1 MGPSESINRAL
12 NTFFNGFGIP
22 GYLEDNIPPA
32 ASLPYLTYKPT
43 IPGGW
48 NETAS
53 FHARLWYP
61 SKGGRAPILQTEDTI
76 SAALEDSITLSCE
89 GGAILCKK
97 APHGHSPSTTR
108 LKGICANTSILK
120 SRNFASKEQY
130 GKKVYQDQRKSIRVH
145 ADQCRCRAE
154 QI

>member
-48 NETAS
+48 NESST

-76 SAALEDSITLSCE
+76 SAALQNGLTIECE
-89 GGAILCKK
+89 GGAILLDKDDKDWAQPLNNTPEGYLCEYLIFEL
-97 APHGHSPSTTR
+97 TR
-108 LKGICANTSILK
+108 LIP
-120 SRNFASKEQY
+120 
-130 GKKVYQDQRKSIRVH
+130 
-145 ADQCRCRAE
+145 
-154 QI
+154 

>member
-22 GYLEDNIPPA
+22 GYLEDNIPPT

-48 NETAS
+48 NETTS

-76 SAALEDSITLSCE
+76 SAAIPRGGLKIECE
-89 GGAILCKK
+89 GGAILLDKDDKDWAQPLNNTPEGYLCEYLIFEL
-97 APHGHSPSTTR
+97 TR
-108 LKGICANTSILK
+108 LIP
-120 SRNFASKEQY
+120 
-130 GKKVYQDQRKSIRVH
+130 
-145 ADQCRCRAE
+145 
-154 QI
+154 

>member
-22 GYLEDNIPPA
+22 GYLEDNIPPS

-48 NETAS
+48 NESAS

-76 SAALEDSITLSCE
+76 GAAFPRGGLKVECD
-89 GGAILCKK
+89 GGAILLDKDDKDWAQPLNNTPEGYLCEYLNFEL
-97 APHGHSPSTTR
+97 TR
-108 LKGICANTSILK
+108 LIP
-120 SRNFASKEQY
+120 
-130 GKKVYQDQRKSIRVH
+130 
-145 ADQCRCRAE
+145 
-154 QI
+154 

>member
-12 NTFFNGFGIP
+12 NAFFNSFGIP
-22 GYLEDNIPPA
+22 GYLEDNIPPGA
-32 ASLPYLTYKPT
+32 ELPYLTYKPT

-76 SAALEDSITLSCE
+76 SAVIPRGGLKIECE
-89 GGAILCKK
+89 GGAILLDKDDKDWAQPLNNTPEGYLCEYLIFEL
-97 APHGHSPSTTR
+97 TR
-108 LKGICANTSILK
+108 LIP
-120 SRNFASKEQY
+120 
-130 GKKVYQDQRKSIRVH
+130 
-145 ADQCRCRAE
+145 
-154 QI
+154 

>member
-48 NETAS
+48 NETTS

-76 SAALEDSITLSCE
+76 SAALPRGGLKIECE
-89 GGAILCKK
+89 GGAILLDKDDKDWAQPLNNTPEGYLCEYLIFEL
-97 APHGHSPSTTR
+97 TR
-108 LKGICANTSILK
+108 LIP
-120 SRNFASKEQY
+120 
-130 GKKVYQDQRKSIRVH
+130 
-145 ADQCRCRAE
+145 
-154 QI
+154 

>member
-12 NTFFNGFGIP
+12 NAFFNSFGIP
-22 GYLEDNIPPA
+22 GYLEDNIPPGA
-32 ASLPYLTYKPT
+32 ELPYLTYQPT

-76 SAALEDSITLSCE
+76 GAAIPRGGLTIQCE
-89 GGAILCKK
+89 GGAILLDKDDKDWAQPLNNTPEGYLCEYLIFEL
-97 APHGHSPSTTR
+97 TR
-108 LKGICANTSILK
+108 LIP
-120 SRNFASKEQY
+120 
-130 GKKVYQDQRKSIRVH
+130 
-145 ADQCRCRAE
+145 
-154 QI
+154 

>member
-43 IPGGW
+43 IPGEW
-48 NETAS
+48 NETTS

-76 SAALEDSITLSCE
+76 SAALANVLTIQCE
-89 GGAILCKK
+89 GGAILLGKDDKDWAQPLNNTPEGYLCEYLNFEL
-97 APHGHSPSTTR
+97 TR
-108 LKGICANTSILK
+108 LIP
-120 SRNFASKEQY
+120 
-130 GKKVYQDQRKSIRVH
+130 
-145 ADQCRCRAE
+145 
-154 QI
+154 

>member
-12 NTFFNGFGIP
+12 NAFFNGFGIP

-76 SAALEDSITLSCE
+76 SAAIPRGGLKIECE
-89 GGAILCKK
+89 CGAILLDKDDKDWAQPLNNTPEGYLCEYLIFEL
-97 APHGHSPSTTR
+97 TR
-108 LKGICANTSILK
+108 LIP
-120 SRNFASKEQY
+120 
-130 GKKVYQDQRKSIRVH
+130 
-145 ADQCRCRAE
+145 
-154 QI
+154 

>member
-48 NETAS
+48 NETTS

-76 SAALEDSITLSCE
+76 SAAIPRGGLKIECE
-89 GGAILCKK
+89 GGAVLLDKDDKDWAQPLNNTPEGYLCEFLIFEL
-97 APHGHSPSTTR
+97 TR
-108 LKGICANTSILK
+108 LIP
-120 SRNFASKEQY
+120 
-130 GKKVYQDQRKSIRVH
+130 
-145 ADQCRCRAE
+145 
-154 QI
+154 

>member
-48 NETAS
+48 NETTS
-53 FHARLWYP
+53 FHARLWYH

-76 SAALEDSITLSCE
+76 SAAIPRGGLKIECE
-89 GGAILCKK
+89 GGAILLDKDDKDWAQPLNNTPEGYLCEYLIFEL
-97 APHGHSPSTTR
+97 TR
-108 LKGICANTSILK
+108 LIP
-120 SRNFASKEQY
+120 
-130 GKKVYQDQRKSIRVH
+130 
-145 ADQCRCRAE
+145 
-154 QI
+154 

>member
-76 SAALEDSITLSCE
+76 SAVLPRGGLKIECE
-89 GGAILCKK
+89 GGAILLDKDDKGWAQPLNNTPEGYLCEYLIFEL
-97 APHGHSPSTTR
+97 TR
-108 LKGICANTSILK
+108 LIP
-120 SRNFASKEQY
+120 
-130 GKKVYQDQRKSIRVH
+130 
-145 ADQCRCRAE
+145 
-154 QI
+154 

>member
-48 NETAS
+48 NESAS

-61 SKGGRAPILQTEDTI
+61 SKGGRAPILQTEDAIGAAIPRGGLTI
-76 SAALEDSITLSCE
+76 ECE
-89 GGAILCKK
+89 GGAILLGKDDKDWAQPLNNTPEGYLCEYLIFEL
-97 APHGHSPSTTR
+97 TR
-108 LKGICANTSILK
+108 LIP
-120 SRNFASKEQY
+120 
-130 GKKVYQDQRKSIRVH
+130 
-145 ADQCRCRAE
+145 
-154 QI
+154 

>member
-53 FHARLWYP
+53 FHAQLWYP
-61 SKGGRAPILQTEDTI
+61 SKGGRAPILQTEDAI
-76 SAALEDSITLSCE
+76 SAALPRGGLTIKCE
-89 GGAILCKK
+89 GGAILLDKDDKDWAQPLNNTPEGYLCEYLIFEL
-97 APHGHSPSTTR
+97 TR
-108 LKGICANTSILK
+108 LIP
-120 SRNFASKEQY
+120 
-130 GKKVYQDQRKSIRVH
+130 
-145 ADQCRCRAE
+145 
-154 QI
+154 